1 MHIVGKSRTQMQLGY
16 SLENEIESDNEVRV
30 IDAFI
35 DTVDMVKCGFKQM
48 KDAKEG
54 RPGYAPQDLCKLYV
68 YGNLNCIRSSRRL
81 ARECCRNIE
90 VKWLLNE
97 LRPDFRTISDFRKDN
112 SEALVNLFREFNRF
126 IRGKANSELY
136 SVDGSKFRASNSRT
150 RVFTAC
156 ELDERIARLS
166 IKLEDYLHLLDQ
178 NDQTENDIEPGTSDF
193 KSMTKEEILAKIEK
207 TKEKLEQYQQYLN
220 TLHDSGQTQ
229 LSLTDPDARI
239 MRTGNGYCV
248 GYNVQTAVDSDHNI
262 ADFLVSTSSTDH
274 GLLDPTLAGT
284 RLNHNDGIIN
294 ATADKGYE
302 KPEDIVAC
310 LQNGI
315 IPNVIPPEGKTSYK
329 LETEYISSPISEQ
342 MRTSTQPVDIK
353 KMLQSGTIP
362 DALKNVLTDIK
373 VVEKK
378 ERIIDDSEYDP
389 KMSIQEYLAEA
400 AKGYFLRDIQEDKV
414 YCPGGQILRRISTR
428 PDNSAT
434 YQNKRACE
442 KCPFHDKCTKEKFRR
457 VRFKPRQCR
466 VELREW
472 DTKTTYKT
480 SNASHVTIK
489 KVVSFVFT
497 PIQSYMKQ
505 RKCLSEHPFGTIK
518 RAFNG
523 SYFLTRGK
531 RKVAAETAL
540 LCLAYNIRHAI
551 KRIGVPELLKAVRA
565 FARMRFLLLFW
576 GLFFDFIHPRKAVM
590 PTYRMVG
597 RLLSDARKDIS
608 KKSYFLSL
616 AA

>member
-35 DTVDMVKCGFKQM
+35 DAVDMSKCGFMQM

-54 RPGYAPQDLCKLYV
+54 RPGYAPQDLCKLYI

-81 ARECCRNIE
+81 AKECCRNIE

-112 SEALVNLFREFNRF
+112 SQALVNLFKEFNQF
-126 IRGKANSELY
+126 IRGKACSELY
-136 SVDGSKFRASNSRT
+136 SVDGSKFKASNSRT
-150 RVFTAC
+150 RAYTAC
-156 ELDERIARLS
+156 ELDERIAKLT

-178 NDQTENDIEPGTSDF
+178 NDQMENDIDPEDF
-193 KSMTKEEILAKIEK
+193 KSMTKDEILAKIEK

-220 TLHDSGQTQ
+220 TLHKSGQTQ
-229 LSLTDPDARI
+229 LSRTDPDAKI

-248 GYNVQTAVDSDHNI
+248 GFNIQTAVDSEHYI
-262 ADFLVSTSSTDH
+262 ADFIVSNSSTDH
-274 GLLDPTLAGT
+274 GLLEPTLAGT
-284 RLNHNDGIIN
+284 RQNHADGIIN

-315 IPNVIPPEGKTSYK
+315 IPNVIPPEGKKSYK
-329 LETEYISSPISEQ
+329 LETDFIPSPISEQ
-342 MRTSTQPVDIK
+342 MHTSTRPIDIK
-353 KMLQSGTIP
+353 KMLQSGIIP
-362 DALKNVLTDIK
+362 DSLKDVLTDIE

-378 ERIIDDSEYDP
+378 ERIIDDSEYDL

-400 AKGYFLRDIQEDKV
+400 SKGYFLRDIQEDRV

-434 YQNKRACE
+434 YQNRKACE
-442 KCPFHDKCTKEKFRR
+442 KCPFHDKCTKAKFHR

-466 VELREW
+466 VEARGW
-472 DTKTTYKT
+472 
-480 SNASHVTIK
+480 NVTNKRITPKPTHIAIK
-489 KVVSFVFT
+489 KVVSFTFT
-497 PIQSYMKQ
+497 PMKCYMEK

-518 RAFNG
+518 RTLNG

-551 KRIGVPELLKAVRA
+551 KRIGVPELLKAIRA
-565 FARMRFLLLFW
+565 FARKSIFFSFWRLFNE
-576 GLFFDFIHPRKAVM
+576 FMHPRKTVK
-590 PTYRMVG
+590 PTHLIVEWLFSDT
-597 RLLSDARKDIS
+597 RLEIPRKAT
-608 KKSYFLSL
+608 SYSIG
-616 AA
+616 A